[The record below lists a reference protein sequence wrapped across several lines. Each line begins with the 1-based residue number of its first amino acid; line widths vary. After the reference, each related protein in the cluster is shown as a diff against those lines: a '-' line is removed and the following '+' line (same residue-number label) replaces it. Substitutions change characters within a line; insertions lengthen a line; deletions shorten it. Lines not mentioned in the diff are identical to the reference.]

1 MPNLPLR
8 RRTVLAAASLL
19 AVGALAA
26 APAFAA
32 PTLNAPAPA
41 FQAKDADGRV
51 RSLDEFKGKIVVL
64 EWHNPGCPYV
74 QKHYGS
80 GNMQSLQQR
89 ATGEGVVWLTVD
101 SGAPG
106 EQGYL
111 EGAAAKAWKAQH
123 HAHSTDLLLDHDGKI
138 GRLYGARTTPHM
150 FVIDKTGRLVYM
162 GGIDDRPYTDPES
175 LKGAKNYVA
184 LALADLEA
192 GRPVAEPVTRPYGCS
207 VKYSSAD

>member
-1 MPNLPLR
+1 MPSLALR
-8 RRTVLAAASLL
+8 RRTL
-19 AVGALAA
+19 LAA
-26 APAFAA
+26 APLALWALAA
-32 PTLNAPAPA
+32 VPAAATPTINQPAPA
-41 FQAKDADGRV
+41 FQAKDADGNL
-51 RSLDEFKGKIVVL
+51 RSLAEFKGKVVVL

-80 GNMQSLQQR
+80 GNMQNLQQK
-89 ATGEGVVWLTVD
+89 ATAEGVVWLTVD

-111 EGAAAKAWKAQH
+111 EGASAKAWKAKN

-175 LKGAKNYVA
+175 LRGAKNYVS
-184 LALADLEA
+184 LALADLKA
-192 GRPVAEPVTRPYGCS
+192 GRPIADPVTRPYGCS
-207 VKYSSAD
+207 VKYSSAE

>member
-1 MPNLPLR
+1 MPNHSLR
-8 RRTVLAAASLL
+8 RRTVLAAAPL
-19 AVGALAA
+19 AIWALAA
-26 APAFAA
+26 GAAFAA

-51 RSLDEFKGKIVVL
+51 RSLAEFKGKVVVL

-74 QKHYGS
+74 EKHYGS
-80 GNMQSLQQR
+80 GNMQSLQER
-89 ATGEGVVWLTVD
+89 ATKDGVVWLTID
-101 SGAPG
+101 SGSPG

-111 EGAAAKAWKAQH
+111 AGAEAKAWKAQN
-123 HAHSTDLLLDHDGKI
+123 HAHSTALLLDPNGKV

-150 FVIDKTGRLVYM
+150 FVIDKAGRLVYM

-184 LALADLEA
+184 LALADVKA
-192 GRPVAEPVTRPYGCS
+192 GRRVAEPVTRPYGCS
-207 VKYSSAD
+207 VKYSSAE